1 MKALPFPE
9 TFVPK
14 FYRPDVAWRLG
25 PKYNIRKR
33 EGSEAITNFIKIFIL
48 LEERAIEERPRSL
61 VNLWVKQ
68 NSTEEGESSPTM
80 FTGIFP
86 CFFFKSR

>member
-1 MKALPFPE
+1 MKALPCPE
-9 TFVPK
+9 IFVPK

-48 LEERAIEERPRSL
+48 LEESPIEESPIEERQ
-61 VNLWVKQ
+61 K
-68 NSTEEGESSPTM
+68 GETK
-80 FTGIFP
+80 GHW
-86 CFFFKSR
+86 